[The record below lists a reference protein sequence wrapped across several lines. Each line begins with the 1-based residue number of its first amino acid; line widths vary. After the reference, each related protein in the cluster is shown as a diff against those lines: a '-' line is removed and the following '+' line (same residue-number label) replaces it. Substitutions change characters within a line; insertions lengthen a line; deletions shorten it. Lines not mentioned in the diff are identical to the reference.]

1 MSGEAGGQRSPRRRR
16 SAGGGLPAVPGF
28 GKDEVRPDINVTPMI
43 DVMMCLLIIFMV
55 VTPVITEAAALL
67 PSAVNVTAETEG
79 DVVVL
84 GIDESGVFRLGQDV
98 VLPAELEGVLRETY
112 LHRPGDH
119 LIYLRS
125 DRRVDYR
132 FVLDAIAAARAAGVR
147 RIGLVASPVVPEEM
161 AAARAAVHGGGQW
174 P

>member
-1 MSGEAGGQRSPRRRR
+1 MRTPARTAQKRR
-16 SAGGGLPAVPGF
+16 SNTAGLPAIPGF
-28 GKDEVRPDINVTPMI
+28 GRDEVRPDINVTPMI

-55 VTPVITEAAALL
+55 VTPVIAGSEALL
-67 PSAVNVTAETEG
+67 PRAVNVAPEIEG

-84 GIDESGVFRLGQDV
+84 AIDEAGVFRMGDDV
-98 VLPAELEGVLRETY
+98 VPAADLEPLLRETF

-119 LIYLRS
+119 LLFLRS

-132 FVLDAIAAARAAGVR
+132 FVLDAVEAARSAGVR
-147 RIGLVASPVVPEEM
+147 RIGLVTSPVTPDELNGNV
-161 AAARAAVHGGGQW
+161 AAGGSQW